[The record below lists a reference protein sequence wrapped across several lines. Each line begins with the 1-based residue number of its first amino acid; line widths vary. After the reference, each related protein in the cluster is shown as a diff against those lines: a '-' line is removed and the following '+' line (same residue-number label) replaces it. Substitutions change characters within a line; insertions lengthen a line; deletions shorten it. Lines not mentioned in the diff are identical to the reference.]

1 MSNQKSKVSLLLDV
15 TTKGLSDVVSTTN
28 ATEKLNGALEQQRG
42 EVSGLNRDLKKVEGY
57 QATEQ
62 SLQKVNAK
70 LDASKVKFS
79 GLGSELNDSQ
89 KKSRVLAQS
98 YKSTELSLGLLHKKL
113 ADPLAFNLSQSE
125 TKSLGVEVAKT
136 ELRLEKLS
144 DEMAANA
151 IQTNKL
157 RSSQYQAK
165 KQIDRYSSSSDT
177 QSAKL
182 KKLQKELKGA
192 GLNTDKLSDEQQRL
206 KTASERATGALEK
219 QGRQLKE
226 LNSIQSRID
235 KRNAK
240 LGELQS
246 QASGLA
252 MAAAPIAGT
261 MYAAIKNESS
271 FADVKKV
278 LSDKNDPQDAAKM
291 KALREWSLKESGN
304 MPMSATEINAMLAA
318 GGQSGIKDHEKLK
331 AFVLDSAKMGVAFD
345 MEAGEAGE
353 TLATFKA
360 SMGLDQKGAVG
371 LAGLSNYLSNNSNA
385 KAKDIASVMAREGAT
400 AKTGGF
406 KVNESAALA
415 ASLLSTGMNEER
427 AATALKNIS
436 GRLTLGDAA
445 SGNQQKALSSLG
457 FDSSSLAADMQTDAS
472 GTLLEVLDA
481 LKNAPLEEQSAL
493 ISQIFG
499 EEAKG
504 AVAALAGNT
513 KNFTDILKLANESQ
527 EVHVQSLQDE
537 YDARVNTTENGI
549 KQFVNK
555 LNVLA
560 VVLGEK
566 LLPGLNWVLTPLGA
580 MVDGVTAFAQESD
593 VLVPIIMGGIGA
605 ILAFKTALIAGK
617 AASLLFGNTVDK
629 TRLFKKGLNRETKE
643 SGKAASYATRAFKGL
658 NQELRRTGGSRR
670 SRGGSGKR
678 SGRRSR
684 SRNPLSRV
692 ARSFSH
698 SKKGIP
704 LALAGGAIASLPG
717 MAMAQDAIDM
727 GADMA
732 QSAGRLGL
740 AKVLRPL
747 NMAISGIDAVQSLS
761 EGDTEGAG
769 SSLGSLIGGMGGA
782 SLGAAIG
789 TMILPGIG
797 TMIGGLAGSM
807 IGDMGGEML
816 GGWFGSKLASSDE
829 VSQKVE
835 EKANKET
842 LNAQSGGVHF
852 APQINITPS
861 KNQDEVAIAKHVTEQ
876 MQQQFSYLMGGHS
889 IESRFNYAGI
899 DRG

>member
-28 ATEKLNGALEQQRG
+28 ATEKLSGALEKQRG
-42 EVSGLNRDLKKVEGY
+42 EVSALNRDLKKVDGY

-62 SLQKVNAK
+62 SLQKVNTK
-70 LDASKVKFS
+70 LDASKAKFE
-79 GLGSELNDSQ
+79 GLGTELSDSQ
-89 KKSRVLAQS
+89 KKNRALAQS
-98 YKSTELSLGLLHKKL
+98 YKTTELSLGLLHKKL
-113 ADPLAFNLSQSE
+113 ADPTAFNLSQSE
-125 TKSLGVEVAKT
+125 TKSLGIEVAKT

-144 DEMAANA
+144 DEMAGNA

-157 RSSQYQAK
+157 RSSQYKAK
-165 KQIDRYSSSSDT
+165 KQIDRYSSSSES

-182 KKLQKELKGA
+182 KKLQHELKGA
-192 GLNTDKLSDEQQRL
+192 GLNTDKLSDEQRRL

-235 KRNAK
+235 KRKAK
-240 LGELQS
+240 LGELRG

-252 MAAAPIAGT
+252 MAAAPIAGS

-291 KALREWSLKESGN
+291 KALKEWSLKESGN

-345 MEAGEAGE
+345 MEAVEAGE

-360 SMGLDQKGAVG
+360 SMGLDQKGAVE
-371 LAGLSNYLSNNSNA
+371 LAGLANYLSNNSNA
-385 KAKDIASVMAREGAT
+385 KAKDIAAVMAREGAT
-400 AKTGGF
+400 AKIGGF
-406 KVNESAALA
+406 KINESAALA

-427 AATALKNIS
+427 SATALKNIS

-445 SGNQQKALSSLG
+445 SGNQQSALNKLG
-457 FDSSSLAADMQTDAS
+457 FDSGSLAADMQTDAS
-472 GTLLEVLDA
+472 GTLLTVLEA

-513 KNFTDILKLANESQ
+513 KNFTDILKLANKSQ
-527 EVHVQSLQDE
+527 KVHVQSLQDE
-537 YDARVNTTENGI
+537 YDARVNTSENGI

-555 LNVLA
+555 LNALA

-580 MVDGVTAFAQESD
+580 VVDGITAFAQESD
-593 VLVPIIMGGIGA
+593 VLVPVIMGGIGA
-605 ILAFKTALIAGK
+605 VLAFKTALIAGK
-617 AASLLFGNTVDK
+617 VASLLFGNTVDK

-643 SGKAASYATRAFKGL
+643 SGKAAAYATKAFKGL
-658 NQELRRTGGSRR
+658 NRELRSSGGRGGSRGFGGKG
-670 SRGGSGKR
+670 SR
-678 SGRRSR
+678 RRSK
-684 SRNPLSRV
+684 SGNILSRI
-692 ARSFSH
+692 AGSFSH
-698 SKKGIP
+698 SRKGIP

-717 MAMAQDAIDM
+717 MSMAQGAIDI
-727 GADMA
+727 GADAA
-732 QSAGRLGL
+732 QSAGRFGI

-747 NMAISGIDAVQSLS
+747 NMAISGVNAVQSLAD
-761 EGDTEGAG
+761 GDMEGAG
-769 SSLGSLIGGMGGA
+769 GALGSLAGGMGGA

-816 GGWFGSKLASSDE
+816 GSWFGSKVASSGE

-835 EKANKET
+835 EKANKE
-842 LNAQSGGVHF
+842 AQQQNSSAVHF

-861 KNQDEVAIAKHVTEQ
+861 KNQDEVAIAKQVTDQ

-899 DRG
+899 DNG